1 MKSTDQQINPPYS
14 PLSGNVLN
22 GCANDMLTQPRT
34 PPESPPWPR
43 LAEINDSDRAKPA
56 IRIEEHSPPTE
67 IVFRLCTK
75 VGIVLLVVWQI
86 AALFAQS
93 HVGLADN
100 GDYTRIM
107 SIVTSGPVGFEHN
120 WPDNVTQASEYD
132 RRFFQSWVPYWK
144 LDFPRESQPFNS
156 SYNTSA
162 TLLWY
167 PGVLMNYLFYSADTL
182 HLSFLS
188 LFPRLILIG
197 VLLLLFRRIC
207 AHAMASPLE
216 KALFCGMI
224 GLCFVLWTT
233 TTDYAAYLNSFYFE
247 TASWIFLL
255 VFVLCLTAPVRDDS
269 RWRSI
274 GYYACMATLLLL
286 AAAKASN
293 FYWPLVAVP
302 FVLVRFGGK
311 LHSGRFFLKW
321 AVWSVALT
329 SVAYFFTSPPDPGY
343 RINAYHRLFYG
354 VLTFSENPSQR
365 LAEVGLADC
374 AMHVGQ
380 ANAESSDLTDIAKS
394 HRSAL
399 SFSTT
404 LRIIA
409 REPTILWRMAV
420 YAAANMQTASPSY
433 LGQRSANDPSTK
445 SGALA
450 NLWSEM
456 KLAFFPRGYA
466 LYATLFAYIVLFA
479 AAVRSAAPRR
489 ELATVGLLASIA
501 CLVDMN
507 VAILGDGRYELVKHL
522 FLANLLFDLATIT
535 AANVVV
541 IYLVGLARKKRSA
554 VSLGGWRVVGGAVA
568 LPTIKLLKTDN

>member
-1 MKSTDQQINPPYS
+1 
-14 PLSGNVLN
+14 
-22 GCANDMLTQPRT
+22 MLPQPRT
-34 PPESPPWPR
+34 PPKSPPWPR

-56 IRIEEHSPPTE
+56 IHIEKHSPLTE

-75 VGIVLLVVWQI
+75 AGIVLLVVWLI

-120 WPDNVTQASEYD
+120 WPDQATQASEFN
-132 RRFFQSWVPYWK
+132 RRFFHSWIPYWK
-144 LDFPRESQPFNS
+144 LDFPRGSRSFHS
-156 SYNTSA
+156 CYYSSA

-167 PGVLMNYLFYSADTL
+167 PGVLVNYLFYSTDTL

-207 AHAMASPLE
+207 AHAIASPLE

-233 TTDYAAYLNSFYFE
+233 TTNYAAYLNSFYFE

-255 VFVLCLTAPVRDDS
+255 VFVACLTAPVRDDS

-274 GYYACMATLLLL
+274 GFYACMAALLLL

-311 LHSGRFFLKW
+311 LRSGRFFLKW
-321 AVWSVALT
+321 AVWSAALT
-329 SVAYFFTSPPDPGY
+329 SVAYFFTSPPESGY
-343 RINAYHRLFYG
+343 QMNAYHRLFYG

-365 LAEVGLADC
+365 LAEAGLADC
-374 AMHVGQ
+374 AVHVGQ
-380 ANAESSDLTDIAKS
+380 ANAQSPSLADIAKS

-420 YAAANMQTASPSY
+420 HAAANMQATSPGY

-450 NLWSEM
+450 NLWSKM

-479 AAVRSAAPRR
+479 AAVRSASPRR

-501 CLVDMN
+501 CLADMN
-507 VAILGDGRYELVKHL
+507 VAILGDGKYELVKHL

-541 IYLVGLARKKRSA
+541 IYLFGWARKKLP
-554 VSLGGWRVVGGAVA
+554 VVNLGDWRVVGDAVA
-568 LPTIKLLKTDN
+568 LPIHQIAKNR